1 MQIILEGGV
10 KMAANVTSKDIKTK
24 RHDNNY
30 FKTQGEKYNNW
41 LYNIHQEFI
50 DTNQDVVMKALAAFA
65 AGGVLEDGS
74 SDSKDEQEEEKEEKE
89 ENEVKTHNASGT
101 GNAGVSNY

>member
-1 MQIILEGGV
+1 
-10 KMAANVTSKDIKTK
+10 MAANVTSKDIKKQKDMITIIL
-24 RHDNNY
+24 
-30 FKTQGEKYNNW
+30 KTQGEKYNNW

>member
-10 KMAANVTSKDIKTK
+10 KMAANVTSKDIKKQKDMITIIL
-24 RHDNNY
+24 
-30 FKTQGEKYNNW
+30 KTQGEKYNNW

-50 DTNQDVVMKALAAFA
+50 DTRNQDVVMKALAAFA

-74 SDSKDEQEEEKEEKE
+74 SDSKDEQEEEKRRKRR
-89 ENEVKTHNASGT
+89 K
-101 GNAGVSNY
+101 

>member
-1 MQIILEGGV
+1 
-10 KMAANVTSKDIKTK
+10 
-24 RHDNNY
+24 
-30 FKTQGEKYNNW
+30 
-41 LYNIHQEFI
+41 
-50 DTNQDVVMKALAAFA
+50 MKALAAFA